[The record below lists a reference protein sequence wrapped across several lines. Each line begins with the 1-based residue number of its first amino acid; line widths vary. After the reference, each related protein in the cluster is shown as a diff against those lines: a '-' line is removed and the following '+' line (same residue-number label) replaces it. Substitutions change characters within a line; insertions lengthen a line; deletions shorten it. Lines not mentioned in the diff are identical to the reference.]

1 MPKIAVINGSVIDK
15 NYTGFA
21 LNLIKDELT
30 EYNIDVIDI
39 DLREYNLP
47 FPGRT
52 IENDNSQKLRDTL
65 APADAFILGT
75 PEYNGSYTAALK
87 NLIDN
92 IGYPNA
98 MKGKPIGL
106 LGVASGVLGATKS
119 LEHLRSVCSHI
130 GGMVLPRVVSIGEIE
145 KYFDKN
151 GNCKDEKTEK
161 EIRKVAINLVEYL
174 NK

>member
-1 MPKIAVINGSVIDK
+1 MKIAVINGSVREK

-21 LNLIKDELT
+21 LRIVKDELKQN
-30 EYNIDVIDI
+30 NIEVIDI

-47 FPGRT
+47 FPGLT

-87 NLIDN
+87 NMIDN
-92 IGYPNA
+92 MGYPNA
-98 MKGKPIGL
+98 MKGKPIAL
-106 LGVASGVLGATKS
+106 LGVASGILGATKS

-130 GGMVLPRVVSIGEIE
+130 GGLVLPRVVSIPEIE
-145 KYFDKN
+145 KYFDED
-151 GNCKDEKTEK
+151 GNCKDEKTDK
-161 EIRKVAINLVEYL
+161 ELRKVAINLVEFL
-174 NK
+174 K